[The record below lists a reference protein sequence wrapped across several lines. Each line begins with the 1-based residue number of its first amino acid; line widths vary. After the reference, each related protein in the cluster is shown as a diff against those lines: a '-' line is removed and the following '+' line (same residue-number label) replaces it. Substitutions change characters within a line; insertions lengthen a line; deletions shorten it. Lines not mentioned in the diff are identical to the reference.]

1 MIIITTAAIVFTL
14 FAAVL
19 LYACIIADPDT
30 SNVGRFCTKELPSF
44 LYQQLDKTVGKKVLS
59 RLQTLMEHAFQLCY
73 LTVVL
78 GSWSIMFCYGYEEIE
93 KSNYIST
100 YHQYSGYVVF
110 LMCMSSF
117 HYACNTPPGSVT
129 ARTMPLFDHYQYD
142 DVLYKNQ
149 ICQTLKIRKIARSK
163 YDRFTRRHVP
173 RFDHFCGWINQAVG
187 EQNYR
192 WFLLFLTVHVLMCF
206 YGSWAV
212 FRILYGEVM
221 DKDLF
226 NASFFNAVTGAE
238 VHADSWIVF
247 HYLFLRHTQLCSI
260 FVLMSVM
267 SVVLCIFLAFHLYIT
282 AINMTT
288 NEFFKW
294 KSVRR
299 WHKKEKQKYEQS
311 LHYMDGAS
319 KKANSD
325 SNKSSHVSGELSD
338 VDVGC
343 TGPRGELLRQ
353 SSASS
358 MPDSEVMD
366 PGDFPANIY
375 NKGIIANFK
384 EVFYPYSFRD
394 EAMQRYKM
402 SLLNQRES
410 RKDSKGKPKT
420 I

>member
-1 MIIITTAAIVFTL
+1 MIIITTAAIAFTL
-14 FAAVL
+14 FSL
-19 LYACIIADPDT
+19 FFIYACAIADPDT

-44 LYQQLDKTVGKKVLS
+44 LYQQLEKTVGKKVLS
-59 RLQTLMEHAFQLCY
+59 RLNTLKDRAFQLVY

-100 YHQYSGYVVF
+100 YHQYSGYFVF

-129 ARTMPLFDHYQYD
+129 TRSMPLFDHYDYD
-142 DVLYKNQ
+142 DVLYKKQ
-149 ICQTLKIRKIARSK
+149 ICPTLKIRKIARSK

-192 WFLLFLTVHVLMCF
+192 WFLLFLTVHVVMCF

-212 FRILYGEVM
+212 FRALYGEVM
-221 DKDLF
+221 EKDLL
-226 NASFFNAVTGAE
+226 NASFFNAITGAE
-238 VHADSWIVF
+238 VQADSWIVF
-247 HYLFLRHTQLCSI
+247 HYLFLRHTQLCSVFI
-260 FVLMSVM
+260 LMSVM
-267 SVVLCIFLAFHLYIT
+267 TVVLCLFLCFHLYI
-282 AINMTT
+282 ISKNMTT

-311 LHYMDGAS
+311 LQYREVADKKTNNIES
-319 KKANSD
+319 KNSTG
-325 SNKSSHVSGELSD
+325 VPGELSD

-343 TGPRGELLRQ
+343 IGPRGELLQ
-353 SSASS
+353 HYTS
-358 MPDSEVMD
+358 SEVMD
-366 PGDFPANIY
+366 PGQLPTNIY
-375 NKGIIANFK
+375 DKGIIANFK
-384 EVFYPYSFRD
+384 EVLYPYSFRE
-394 EAMQRYKM
+394 EAIQRYKI
-402 SLLNQRES
+402 SVSNQRES
-410 RKDSKGKPKT
+410 TKEREGKPKT